1 MAVTAENIK
10 NIIKTF
16 GINAQDSGST
26 QVQIAL
32 LTHRIQVVTQHLQK
46 FPHDFASKQGLLKMV
61 AKRRKFLRYL
71 QEQDSA
77 LYSDLIQKLELKK

>member
-1 MAVTAENIK
+1 MAVTTENKKQTIK
-10 NIIKTF
+10 KF
-16 GINAQDSGST
+16 GVNAQDTGST

-32 LTHRIQVVTQHLQK
+32 LTQRINVVTGHLQK

-77 LYSDLIQKLELKK
+77 TYTALIQKLELKK